1 MVLAAIGQS
10 FPVAVGLLLAA
21 TPMVI
26 IAVLLVIKRPAKV
39 MGAFLVGWML
49 GLTVVGGIVI
59 LVADLV
65 MLATEPA
72 WWASCIKIAL
82 GVLLIA
88 LAVRKWRARP
98 GDGDEPTVPKWMAAA
113 DTMTAGKAFVLALL
127 LASVN
132 PKHLVLVVAGATTIA
147 DATARAHE
155 QVIALVVFVVV
166 ASLGVAAP
174 AVVSRVLGDR
184 SAPVLAAADR
194 WMTANNAVIMA
205 VVLLVLGAILIG
217 NGVAAL

>member
-1 MVLAAIGQS
+1 MPI
-10 FPVAVGLLLAA
+10 AVGLLLAA

-49 GLTVVGGIVI
+49 GLTVVGGVVI

-65 MLATEPA
+65 TLATEPA

-82 GVLLIA
+82 GVLLIV

-98 GDGDEPTVPKWMAAA
+98 GDGDEPKVPKWMAAA
-113 DTMTAGKAFVLALL
+113 DTMTAGKAFVVALL
-127 LASVN
+127 LAAAN
-132 PKHLVLVVAGATTIA
+132 PKHLVMVVAGATVIA
-147 DATARAHE
+147 DATARVHE

-184 SAPVLAAADR
+184 SAPVLAAADQ